1 MCAKLLESVS
11 RLFLIGDIKYFR
23 HWVNFEKEQ
32 MLSGICESDDVFMEY
47 SEKGLSDLKREPR
60 KIDKSIFYKKKV
72 ASML

>member
-1 MCAKLLESVS
+1 
-11 RLFLIGDIKYFR
+11 
-23 HWVNFEKEQ
+23 